1 MKTGCRAQIALF
13 CFVGVALG
21 AEPPPLRDYSA
32 RCAEYYAN
40 VYQVPVE
47 LVDAVIEV
55 ESNWQPYAVSPK
67 GAAGLMQL
75 MPATAVR
82 LGVRNPFRIEENV
95 RAGVEYLAWL
105 MHLFGGDLRLVTA
118 AYYAGECRILEKGL
132 KYSSPDVYS
141 YVSRVARLYHTKRLE
156 KMRRAPASEAPRK
169 ETEVSN
175 GQGQ

>member
-1 MKTGCRAQIALF
+1 MKTECRAFMVLF
-13 CFVGVALG
+13 WSVGVALG
-21 AEPPPLRDYSA
+21 AEPPPFRDYSA

-82 LGVRNPFRIEENV
+82 LGVRNPFQIEENL

-118 AYYAGECRILEKGL
+118 AYYVGECPILARGP
-132 KYSSPDVYS
+132 KYSSPDVYC
-141 YVSRVARLYHTKRLE
+141 YVSRVARLYRTKRLE
-156 KMRRAPASEAPRK
+156 RMRQVSAAGVFVK
-169 ETEVSN
+169 ETR
-175 GQGQ
+175 

>member
-21 AEPPPLRDYSA
+21 AESPPLRDYSA

-82 LGVRNPFRIEENV
+82 LGVRNPFQIEENV
-95 RAGVEYLAWL
+95 RAGVEYLARL
-105 MHLFGGDLRLVTA
+105 MRLFGGDLRLVTA
-118 AYYAGECRILEKGL
+118 AYYAGECPILARGL
-132 KYSSPDVYS
+132 DYSSPDVYS
-141 YVSRVARLYHTKRLE
+141 YVSRVARLYRAKRLE
-156 KMRRAPASEAPRK
+156 RMREVTAAGVGERK
-169 ETEVSN
+169 RGE
-175 GQGQ
+175 

>member
-1 MKTGCRAQIALF
+1 MKTGGRMLIAIF
-13 CFVGVALG
+13 WFVGVAPG

-82 LGVRNPFRIEENV
+82 LGVRNPFQIEENV
-95 RAGVEYLAWL
+95 RAGVEYLARL
-105 MHLFGGDLRLVTA
+105 MRLFGGDLRLVTA
-118 AYYAGECRILEKGL
+118 AYYAGECPILARGL
-132 KYSSPDVYS
+132 DYSSPDVYS
-141 YVSRVARLYHTKRLE
+141 YVSRVARLYRAKRLE
-156 KMRRAPASEAPRK
+156 RMREVTAAGVGERK
-169 ETEVSN
+169 RGE
-175 GQGQ
+175 